1 MVRRDDGAWAG
12 MAEDALIAAVVSR
25 QPGAWDGFYRRYER
39 LVVSCIKKTMYRYTA
54 LVTEDDIEDT
64 VSTVCLLLVKDEY
77 KKLRS
82 FDITRGYKL
91 SSWIGLIATNAAHD
105 ALRRRAPGH
114 DSLDDV
120 DFDESPTQVPD
131 CAPSPAERLERRSE
145 WQALLGAIQELSEPD
160 RLFIELYYDQ
170 ELEPEQIAEK
180 LQISVNTVYSR
191 KNKIREKLRKSVE
204 KLESGKDF
212 ALSP

>member
-1 MVRRDDGAWAG
+1 MVRRDDGVWGA
-12 MAEDALIAAVVSR
+12 MAEDALISAVVSR

-64 VSTVCLLLVKDEY
+64 VSTVCLLLVKDDY

-145 WQALLGAIQELSEPD
+145 WQALIGAIQELSEPD

-170 ELEPEQIAEK
+170 EMEPEQIAER

-204 KLESGKDF
+204 KLASGKDQT
-212 ALSP
+212 LSP

>member
-1 MVRRDDGAWAG
+1 MVRREDGPWAA
-12 MAEDALIAAVVSR
+12 MAEDALVEAVVTR
-25 QPGAWDGFYRRYER
+25 QAGAWNGFYRRYER
-39 LVVSCIKKTMYRYTA
+39 LVISCIKKTMYRYTA

-105 ALRRRAPGH
+105 SLRRRAPGH

-131 CAPSPAERLERRSE
+131 CAPTPAERLERRGE
-145 WQALLGAIQELSEPD
+145 WKALFTAIQELSETD

-170 ELEPEQIAEK
+170 ELDPEVIAAK
-180 LQISVNTVYSR
+180 LGISVNTVYSR

-204 KLESGKDF
+204 KLELGKIDAF
-212 ALSP
+212 AP